1 MTNTRRASED
11 KLAHAKREIKALNA
25 KLEQK
30 DDLIKRL
37 TEMSARAQYN
47 RRMGK
52 KDELIKEIE
61 KIKDYCQRWIDVEK
75 SR

>member
-30 DDLIKRL
+30 DDLIKCL
-37 TEMSARAQYN
+37 TEMSARAQYD
-47 RRMGK
+47 RREVCRIS
-52 KDELIKEIE
+52 DQAF
-61 KIKDYCQRWIDVEK
+61 KILGQIRSE
-75 SR
+75 

>member
-61 KIKDYCQRWIDVEK
+61 KMKDYCQRWIDVEEG
-75 SR
+75 R

>member
-37 TEMSARAQYN
+37 TGMSARAQYN